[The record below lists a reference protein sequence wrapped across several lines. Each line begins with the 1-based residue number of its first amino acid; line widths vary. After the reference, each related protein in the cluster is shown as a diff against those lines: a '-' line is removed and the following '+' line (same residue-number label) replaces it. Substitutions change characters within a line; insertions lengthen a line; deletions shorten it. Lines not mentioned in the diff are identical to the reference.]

1 MGIGMSL
8 LFVFGEQMKTPSAS
22 QNEEDDNKLPRYHL
36 FCRRPLPDS
45 RSQGLPL
52 SRADGRT
59 RRSLHRNENP
69 FGARLAGCIQP
80 GHPSCLAPSGRSL
93 RRVNP
98 PTSSRSSSFKRIIPL
113 FSVSS
118 SRRNVLSMYQT
129 LGQRR
134 KEKAS
139 NIISTLHSPH

>member
-1 MGIGMSL
+1 MGIGLSL

-59 RRSLHRNENP
+59 RRSLHRIYP
-69 FGARLAGCIQP
+69 FGARLAGCIRS
-80 GHPSCLAPSGRSL
+80 GRSSCLAPAGRSL
-93 RRVNP
+93 PWARP
-98 PTSSRSSSFKRIIPL
+98 PTCSRSLSFRRIIPA
-113 FSVSS
+113 FSRSVKTAECFIT
-118 SRRNVLSMYQT
+118 VPAEKLTKT
-129 LGQRR
+129 LT
-134 KEKAS
+134 E
-139 NIISTLHSPH
+139 L